1 MLAAGVDAHERG
13 SVWRQPIV
21 ELMRLIDGGERLP
34 AQVDQ
39 SEAGDRVTLMDE
51 NSRTA
56 AITCESCGFSS
67 LPGCREPNQRFKF
80 SAFADA

>member
-1 MLAAGVDAHERG
+1 MLATGVDAHERG
-13 SVWRQPIV
+13 SVWRQSIV
-21 ELMRLIDGGERLP
+21 ELTRLIDGGERLP

-39 SEAGDRVTLMDE
+39 SETDDRVKVMDE
-51 NSRTA
+51 DFRTV
-56 AITCESCGFSS
+56 AILRENRGFSS